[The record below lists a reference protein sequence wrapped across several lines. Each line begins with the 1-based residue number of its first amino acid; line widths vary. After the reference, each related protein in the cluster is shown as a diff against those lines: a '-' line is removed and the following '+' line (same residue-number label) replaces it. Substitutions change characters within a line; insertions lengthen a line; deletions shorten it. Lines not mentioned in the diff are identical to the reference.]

1 MTQLERA
8 FSPDTFR
15 SQGHALVDQ
24 LADYLQDTLAGEP
37 GQAIPWSPPEQ
48 QWARWQTAEKQ
59 PPDAL
64 FARLLDESVR
74 THHPRYMGHQ
84 LSPVAPVA
92 ALASLAGDLLNNG
105 MGVYEMG
112 MLGTPLERLLVGRLA
127 EKWGWTD
134 AAGGF
139 LTSGGTLANLT
150 ALLAARSARA
160 PEDVWRA
167 GNRQPLA
174 LLVSEQAHYC
184 VDRAVRIMGWGERGI
199 IKVPVRDDYTIAP
212 DALEPALLQAQSDGL
227 QVVAVVGS
235 ACSTATGSFD
245 DLEAIGRFCSR
256 HGLWFHVDAAHGGML
271 AFSPTHRH
279 RLRGIQQADSV
290 VMDFHK
296 MGMIPAPT
304 TALVFRDERD
314 SYRTFRQKAGYL
326 WAQDGDEEW
335 YNLAKRTFEC
345 TKNLMGL
352 KVWALWQSHGDELFE
367 EYVDRVMSLAS
378 SLAAQV
384 EARPDMEL
392 AIPPQSNILC
402 FRYRPEGGAVD
413 LSRLNAHI
421 RQALLEEGR
430 YYVVQTQLQKEIWLR
445 TTLTN
450 PFTRPDDLAGML
462 DAVRRL
468 GMLFTRLEKEQHAQ
482 G

>member
-1 MTQLERA
+1 MTRLERA

-15 SQGHALVDQ
+15 AQGHALIDQ
-24 LADYLQDTLAGEP
+24 LADYLQAALAGELE
-37 GQAIPWSPPEQ
+37 QAIPWSPPDHR
-48 QWARWQTAEKQ
+48 WAHWQAQEH
-59 PPDAL
+59 PDPTAL
-64 FARLLDESVR
+64 FTGLLDQSVR
-74 THHPRYMGHQ
+74 NHHPRYMGHQ

-112 MLGTPLERLLVGRLA
+112 MVGTPVERLLVSRLA
-127 EKWGWTD
+127 GKWGWPD
-134 AAGGF
+134 SAGGF

-150 ALLAARSARA
+150 ALLAARSAKA
-160 PEDVWRA
+160 SDDVWQD

-184 VDRAVRIMGWGERGI
+184 VDRAMRIMGWGERGI
-199 IKVPVRDDYTIAP
+199 IKVPVRADYMLDP
-212 DALEPALLQAQSDGL
+212 DALEPALQQAQSEGL
-227 QVVAVVGS
+227 QVVAAVGS

-245 DLEAIGRFCSR
+245 DLEALGRFCSR

-271 AFSPTHRH
+271 AFSPKHRR

-326 WAQDGDEEW
+326 WAQDGEEEW

-345 TKNLMGL
+345 TKNLMGI
-352 KVWALWQSHGDELFE
+352 KVWAVWQTYGDALFE
-367 EYVDRVMSLAS
+367 EYVDRVMSLAE
-378 SLAAQV
+378 SLAEQIGI
-384 EARPDMEL
+384 RPDLEL

-402 FRYRPEGGAVD
+402 FRYRPEGVVVD
-413 LSRLNAHI
+413 RSRLNAHI

-430 YYVVQTQLQKEIWLR
+430 YYVVQTQLQNETWLR

-450 PFTRPDDLAGML
+450 PFTQLTDLAGML
-462 DAVRRL
+462 DEVRRMGTKL
-468 GMLFTRLEKEQHAQ
+468 TGLKKKFHL
-482 G
+482 